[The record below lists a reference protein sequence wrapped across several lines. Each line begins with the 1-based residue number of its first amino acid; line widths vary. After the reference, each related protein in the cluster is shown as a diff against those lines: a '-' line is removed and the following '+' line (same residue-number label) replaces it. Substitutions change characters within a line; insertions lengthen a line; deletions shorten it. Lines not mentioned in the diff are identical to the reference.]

1 MPAPRFQLPQIP
13 KLMNQHV
20 VAIFGGA
27 VSGAEAAHQLTQQN
41 IRCIVFE
48 QNLLPYG
55 KIEDGLPKWHAKLRD
70 KEEANI
76 DEKLSHPLVTFV
88 PGVKLGRDLDF
99 EDVVQNWG
107 FSAIFLA
114 TGAWRDRPL
123 AIPGIDDYIGKGFYY
138 QNPFIYWYN
147 HKHEPDYKGEQCEV
161 ADGALIIGGGLA
173 SIDVAKAIM
182 MELVEK
188 KLAERG
194 IEVNMF
200 DLERGISKV
209 LESHKLTLDDLG
221 LKGCTIVY
229 RRRIKDMPLYPG
241 PTDTPEELA
250 KAQTV
255 REKVLNNAAEK
266 FLFKVIPCHV
276 PVDKIVENG
285 RLAGLVLRE
294 TKIEDGRVIE
304 LPGTEKEVRTP
315 LVISSIGSIP
325 EPIPGIPMRG
335 QVFDVEEGECC
346 KLKGFTNVFALGNA
360 VTGRGNIK
368 ESMAHGRTVAQ
379 TIAMN
384 YLIDPE
390 GNVNEAFRNKEARVD
405 NVMNDLQAS
414 LNGIKPPDENQLTA
428 IMQRVKLLQS
438 KVGYDGNYK
447 AWIEKHKP
455 VRLEELVGHQ

>member
-1 MPAPRFQLPQIP
+1 M
-13 KLMNQHV
+13 
-20 VAIFGGA
+20 
-27 VSGAEAAHQLTQQN
+27 SGAEAANQLAQKG
-41 IRCIVFE
+41 IRCIVFD

-70 KEEANI
+70 KEEASI

-99 EDVVQNWG
+99 EEVVENWG

-114 TGAWRDRPL
+114 IGAWRDRPL

-147 HKHEPDYKGEQCEV
+147 HKHEPDYSGEQCQV
-161 ADGALIIGGGLA
+161 ADGALIVGGGLA

-182 MELVEK
+182 MELVEN

-194 IEVNMF
+194 IKVNMF
-200 DLERGISKV
+200 DLEHGISKV
-209 LESHKLTLDDLG
+209 LESHHLTLEDLG

-241 PTDTPEELA
+241 ETDTPEKLA
-250 KAQTV
+250 KAQLV
-255 REKVLNNAAEK
+255 REKVLNTAAEK
-266 FLFKVIPCHV
+266 FLFKVMPCLI
-276 PVDKIVENG
+276 PVDKIVEG
-285 RLAGLVLRE
+285 DRLAGLVLRE
-294 TKIEDGRVIE
+294 TKIEDDGRVVE
-304 LPGTEKEVRTP
+304 LPGTERAVRAP

-335 QVFDVEEGECC
+335 QVFAVDEGQCC
-346 KLKGFTNVFALGNA
+346 RLSGYANVFALGNA

-368 ESMAHGRTVAQ
+368 ESMEHGRTVAQ

-384 YLIDPE
+384 YLVNPA
-390 GNVNEAFRNKEARVD
+390 GNLEEAFRNTAAK
-405 NVMNDLQAS
+405 VMNAVNNLTANLTY
-414 LNGIKPPDENQLTA
+414 LNPPNEHQVVA
-428 IMQRVKLLQS
+428 IMQRVKLLQE

-447 AWIEKHKP
+447 AWIAKHKP
-455 VRLEELVGHQ
+455 VRLEDLVSHG

>member
-1 MPAPRFQLPQIP
+1 
-13 KLMNQHV
+13 MNQHV

-27 VSGAEAAHQLTQQN
+27 VSGAEAAHQLTQHN

-99 EDVVQNWG
+99 DDVVNNWG

-114 TGAWRDRPL
+114 IGAWRDRPL
-123 AIPGIDDYIGKGFYY
+123 AVPGIDDYVGKGFYY
-138 QNPFIYWYN
+138 QNSFIYWYN
-147 HKHEPDYKGEQCEV
+147 HKHEPDYSGPQCEV
-161 ADGALIIGGGLA
+161 ADGALVIGGGLA
-173 SIDVAKAIM
+173 SIDVAKALM
-182 MELVEK
+182 METVEK
-188 KLAERG
+188 ALVQRG
-194 IEVNMF
+194 IQVNMF

-209 LESHKLTLDDLG
+209 LDSHHLTLDDLG
-221 LKGCTIVY
+221 LQGCTLVY
-229 RRRIKDMPLYPG
+229 RRRIIAMPLYPG
-241 PTDTPEELA
+241 ETNTPEEIA

-255 REKVLNNAAEK
+255 RQKVLDNVCTK
-266 FLFKVIPCHV
+266 FLFKVLPCHI

-285 RLAGLVLRE
+285 RLAGLVLRQ
-294 TKIEDGRVIE
+294 TKIENGRVVEI
-304 LPGTEKEVRTP
+304 PGTDKAYPTP

-335 QVFDVEEGECC
+335 QVFDVEEGQCC
-346 KLKGFTNVFALGNA
+346 KLTGFKNVFALGNA

-368 ESMAHGRTVAQ
+368 ESMEHGRTVAQ
-379 TIAMN
+379 TIAAN
-384 YLIDPE
+384 YLVDPE
-390 GNVNEAFRNKEARVD
+390 GNVNAEFRKQEGSVQG
-405 NVMNDLQAS
+405 VMSDLK
-414 LNGIKPPDENQLTA
+414 NGLGAVSPPGENQVMA

-447 AWIEKHKP
+447 AWIEKHRP
-455 VRLEELVGHQ
+455 VRLEELVGH